1 MVKPCT
7 YMYYTGYKDT
17 IGKSKRVKDSV
28 FKLNWAVP
36 VIPQNRKAETLNSFD
51 SVYTNEIIL
60 DIDMDNINE
69 NDSLED
75 INYDEAEKSIKKII
89 NWLQKKFPTL
99 KLNIWDSG
107 RKGFHIGINFDYHF
121 RFKTHN
127 YGGNTNYVICYH
139 ELVNVLNDL
148 LDNSSA
154 KIDKGLEQVTRII
167 QLPNVFKDGGKP
179 ADTTYRG
186 YKVCIWNSSQPL
198 EDFPKKNDFIKAS
211 RSNKNIVEP
220 LVNTK
225 KTSRA
230 FISYLN
236 DLERNTKLPK
246 QSNKGNESVEMF
258 KSSIKGNERAMVLN
272 SVLRPILNKLY
283 EIHKSDGHRKV
294 RSPIL
299 YTCLEYLT
307 FNDMELVVD
316 ILKSDERGS
325 DKSNTRQG
333 LVNAYK
339 QGNPNQWAVWHALGC
354 VRNIDLDIALATFDN
369 DEDKKKFEKE
379 NSYRKDLYSDLIHVL
394 EDIRAI
400 NSHEAILELLK
411 QYDNNPIKMIE
422 NEVTDYIK
430 NSENLFNLII
440 HDLGAYLGIV
450 SRMIDVNGGS
460 EAGKSALI
468 KAMEKAVPNFK
479 NLGSSTPASIRRPSE
494 DKMDCYNGL
503 ACYLG
508 DRGLRGHS
516 ANATEEFELV
526 FEIFGGLVT
535 EKSFVKDLVEPNG
548 NTKHYELTAEGII
561 ALLTEPYT
569 NLNRHSMGDQMT
581 TRTTTIM
588 INPLTKEEENQIF
601 IDSFQDKPT
610 PEWYNLN
617 KYHLE
622 YIKKYDFKLNYTNE
636 VILAIAK
643 LIDGLRGKY
652 YIKGLFESYCKY
664 LDIQQPTVDDVNK
677 FADIFINDQTNTVEL
692 IVFKKLYDNLT
703 SVIDEDDLQQ
713 YLTTQNRYINGV
725 STEVETF
732 KPNRMLR
739 QVKNRSSAVFFTPT
753 KLKTYFKNDFRMNKN
768 TKDIIDDI
776 PAILNS
782 LYKMGYLDKLTEKDG
797 NENVYYI
804 IKNDY
809 YENS

>member
-1 MVKPCT
+1 MVKNCT
-7 YMYYTGYKDT
+7 YIYYSHYGDT
-17 IGKSKRVKDSV
+17 YGKTKRVKDST
-28 FKLNWAVP
+28 FKSNWAFP
-36 VIPQNRKAETLNSFD
+36 VRPENRDYRILNQFD
-51 SVYTNEIIL
+51 KVFTNELII
-60 DIDMDNINE
+60 DIDMENVNE
-69 NDSLED
+69 NIPLES
-75 INYDEAEKSIKKII
+75 INYDNAEKCINII
-89 NWLQKKFPTL
+89 VNWFKEKFPAL
-99 KLNIWDSG
+99 KINVWASG
-107 RKGFHIGINFDYHF
+107 RKGFHISILFDYHF
-121 RFKTHN
+121 GFKTASYN
-127 YGGNTNYVICYH
+127 KNTNYVICYY
-139 ELVNVLNDL
+139 ELVNILNNL
-148 LDNSSA
+148 IVNIDNV
-154 KIDKGLEQVTRII
+154 KVDDGLGQVTRII
-167 QLPNVFKDGGKP
+167 QLPNVIKDNNGE
-179 ADTTYRG
+179 RG
-186 YKVCIWNSSQPL
+186 YKVCVWNSDKSIN
-198 EDFPKKNDFIKAS
+198 DFPNKNDILKAS
-211 RSNKNIVEP
+211 RSNKNIVKP
-220 LVNTK
+220 LQNK
-225 KTSRA
+225 KNNSQA

-236 DLERNTKLPK
+236 NLERNVKLPK

-272 SVLRPILNKLY
+272 DTLRPVLDKLY
-283 EIHKSDGHRKV
+283 EIHKTDGHRKV

-325 DKSNTRQG
+325 DKSNTRTG

-339 QGNPNQWAVWHALGC
+339 QGNPNQWAVWNALGC
-354 VRNIDLDIALATFDN
+354 VKNIDLDIALATYDN

-379 NSYRKDLYSDLIHVL
+379 NSYRKDLYWDLIHVL
-394 EDIRAI
+394 EDIRAV

-548 NTKHYELTAEGII
+548 KTKHYELTAEGII

-601 IDSFQDKPT
+601 IDSFKGKPT

-622 YIKKYDFKLNYTNE
+622 YIKKYDFKLNYADE

-703 SVIDEDDLQQ
+703 SVVDEDDLQQ

-739 QVKNRSSAVFFTPT
+739 QVKNRNNAVFFTPT
-753 KLKTYFKNDFRMNKN
+753 KIKTYFKNDFRRNKN